1 MLPYLLLLVL
11 LLVIIGAI
19 GLYLIRKTPFGTLDP
34 KVAIAL
40 KLMPE
45 RKEGISVTEQR
56 AQMRKM
62 VDKYKKDIP
71 LLRVENQTISIANQS
86 IPIRI
91 YSNSKEEN
99 LPILIY
105 YHGGGWVVGDLE
117 THDGICRLLAKS
129 AKVLVV
135 SVAYRLAPEH
145 PYPIPLEDSYN
156 ALLWMAE
163 NGQTIGGN
171 PQKIAVSGDSAGGNL
186 AAAVA
191 LKARDENGPKISYQA
206 LIYPVTDLSKLTTT
220 SYENFREGFF
230 LTRDMMAQYIDY
242 YVPVA
247 NRKEGYVSPLLVEN
261 LLNLPPA
268 LVITAGFDPLRDEGE
283 QYGERLKAA
292 GIPTTITRYKGTIHG
307 FFGLEA
313 LGKAGVV
320 AIEEVGNQLTAVFN
334 N

>member
-1 MLPYLLLLVL
+1 MVVAVLGVYFIRQTPYGLLD
-11 LLVIIGAI
+11 
-19 GLYLIRKTPFGTLDP
+19 T

-45 RKEGISVTEQR
+45 RKEGISVAEQR

-62 VDKYKKDIP
+62 IDSYKKDVPI
-71 LLRVENQTISIANQS
+71 LRVENKTISLENQP

-91 YSNSKEEN
+91 YSDSEEDN
-99 LPILIY
+99 LPILVF

-117 THDGICRLLAKS
+117 THDGICRQLAKS
-129 AKVLVV
+129 AKILVV
-135 SVAYRLAPEH
+135 SINYRLAPEH
-145 PYPIPLEDSYN
+145 PYPIPLIDSYN
-156 ALLWMAE
+156 ALLWLSE

-191 LKARDENGPKISYQA
+191 LKARDENGPIISYQA
-206 LIYPVTDLSKLTTT
+206 LIYPVADLSKLTTT
-220 SYENFREGFF
+220 SYQNFKEGFF
-230 LTRDMMAQYIDY
+230 LSRKMMAQYIDY
-242 YVPVA
+242 YTPNA
-247 NRKEGYVSPLLVEN
+247 ASRNEGYASPLLATNVQ
-261 LLNLPPA
+261 NLPPA

-313 LGKAGVV
+313 LGKAGVM
-320 AIEEVGNQLTAVFN
+320 AIKEVGDKLTAAFY
-334 N
+334 